1 MAEIN
6 EYESL
11 VESDVDSDK
20 AELKGSLFAN
30 EGVQPDRR
38 AEAIKLAEKMKVP
51 VEFAEQNLDD
61 FKKQNAQISEN
72 EYDDLVKSYP
82 ASTEFLK
89 DTTNAG
95 LAHDSIDE
103 LKNIESKADK
113 SFWDETKNALVFGSM
128 NAVKGMVDFAKMN
141 RDEGKRDWDKLQSN
155 LDPKLRSNFFSIYND
170 NDLENASKK
179 IAESSKDYMSD
190 DAQKSIIESAKNGDF
205 SGATKAAYLQILQS
219 VPTLIALCH
228 EGFPPVTS
236 ITLKI

>member
-11 VESDVDSDK
+11 VENDVDTAKS
-20 AELKGSLFAN
+20 ELKGSLFAN

-61 FKKQNAQISEN
+61 FKKQNSQMSDN

-95 LAHDSIDE
+95 LAQDSIDE
-103 LKNIESKADK
+103 LKNIESKTDK
-113 SFWDETKNALVFGSM
+113 SFWDETKNALAAGSI

-141 RDEGKRDWDKLQSN
+141 RDDSKREWDKLQSN
-155 LDPKLRSNFFSIYND
+155 LDPKLRSNFMSIYND
-170 NDLENASKK
+170 GDLENASKK
-179 IAESSKDYMSD
+179 IQNVAKDYTSEE
-190 DAQKSIIESAKNGDF
+190 AQKSIIESAKNGDF

-219 VPTLIALCH
+219 VPQLALVAVNAQV
-228 EGFPPVTS
+228 GLGSMFMS
-236 ITLKI
+236 